1 MIEEMKKLLGLTSTL
16 CQADEAAPYS
26 RYREF
31 RERAARMLDQSVGD
45 AMRRNR
51 EMLMTAT
58 SRVPE
63 PTQTKIRF
71 NP

>member
-1 MIEEMKKLLGLTSTL
+1 MIEEMTNLIGLTSTHR
-16 CQADEAAPYS
+16 QADEAALC
-26 RYREF
+26 F
-31 RERAARMLDQSVGD
+31 RDFGERVARMFNLSVGD

-58 SRVPE
+58 IRVPE

-71 NP
+71 NL